1 MQISTFESLN
11 QYQLIINSISDQKR
25 SENKY
30 LISEF
35 YQDFIEECWSQ
46 DPDERP
52 TFDEIVY
59 LLKNDS
65 RFITDLV
72 NGDEFL
78 IIWIQLNSQMN

>member
-1 MQISTFESLN
+1 M
-11 QYQLIINSISDQKR
+11 IINSISDQKR
-25 SENKY
+25 SENKG
-30 LISEF
+30 LISVF

-52 TFDEIVY
+52 TSDEIVY

-78 IIWIQLNSQMN
+78 IMWIQLNSQMN

>member
-25 SENKY
+25 SENKG